1 MHFEIDRDSFHEGLS
16 KTVPITE
23 KRTTLPILSHVLLE
37 TQESQLVL
45 IATDLEVGLRMVYDC
60 NVMEGGTLTVP
71 SKKIYEIIRELA
83 AGPITVESM
92 ENSRI
97 KITSGHSTFQLA
109 GMDASD
115 YPAWASLEGVDF
127 TIVQAAELL
136 YMIDKTL
143 FASSNDESRYNLNG
157 VLFEEED
164 DQTHLVATD
173 GHRLASI
180 SKAMGMALKSKLVVP
195 KKGLLELRRI
205 LEGIKGEVSIG
216 FEQKNIIIKTDRF
229 IMTIRIIEGE
239 YPDYR
244 KVIPAGTGRLIKTDR
259 TKLLQTTK
267 RVAILT
273 SERNKGLN
281 VTVTPNLMELTAT
294 HPDLG
299 TAQDMVDVEYSGEEF
314 TIIINAAYLLEALN
328 VVDSETITL
337 EYHRDGAP
345 IVIRPDPAKD
355 YFNLVMPMRK

>member
-1 MHFEIDRDSFHEGLS
+1 MHFEMERDSFLEGLS

-23 KRTTLPILSHVLLE
+23 KRTTLQILSHVLLE
-37 TQESQLVL
+37 AKDSTLVL
-45 IATDLEVGLRMVYDC
+45 IATDLEVGLKMIYDC
-60 NVMEGGTLTVP
+60 DVKEEGTLTVP
-71 SKKIYEIIRELA
+71 SKKIYEIVRELPS
-83 AGPITVESM
+83 GPIMLEST

-97 KITSGHSTFQLA
+97 RIVAGNSAFELA
-109 GMDASD
+109 GMDALD
-115 YPAWASLEGVDF
+115 YPAWASFENVEF
-127 TIVQAAELL
+127 APIQAGDLL

-157 VLFEEED
+157 VLFEEEND
-164 DQTHLVATD
+164 HTRLVATD

-180 SKAMGMALKSKLVVP
+180 SRTLGMVLKSKLVVP
-195 KKGLLELRRI
+195 KKGLIELRRI
-205 LEGIKGEVSIG
+205 LEGIKGEMSIG
-216 FEQKNIIIKTDRF
+216 FEQKNIVLKTDRF
-229 IMTIRIIEGE
+229 VMSVRIIEGE

-259 TKLLQTTK
+259 AKLLQTAK

-281 VTVTPNLMELTAT
+281 VTVSENQIELTAT

-299 TAQDMVDVEYSGEEF
+299 TARDVLDVEYSGEEF
-314 TIIINAAYLLEALN
+314 TIIINAAYLMEALN
-328 VVDSETITL
+328 AVDSEAITL
-337 EYHRDGAP
+337 EYHREGAP
-345 IVIRPDPAKD
+345 IVVRPDPAKD

>member
-1 MHFEIDRDSFHEGLS
+1 MHFEIDRDSFLEGLS

-23 KRTTLPILSHVLLE
+23 KRTTLPILSHILLE
-37 TQESQLVL
+37 AQDSRLVL
-45 IATDLEVGLRMVYDC
+45 IATDLEVGLKMIYDC
-60 NVMEGGTLTVP
+60 SVTEEGTLTVP
-71 SKKIYEIIRELA
+71 SKKIYEIVRELPSA
-83 AGPITVESM
+83 PISLESL
-92 ENSRI
+92 ENSRMRI
-97 KITSGHSTFQLA
+97 SAGNSTFELA

-115 YPAWASLEGVDF
+115 YPAWASLESVEF
-127 TIVQAAELL
+127 TAVQAADLL

-157 VLFEEED
+157 VLFEED
-164 DQTHLVATD
+164 GDQTRLVATD

-180 SKAMGMALKSKLVVP
+180 SKVLGMVLKTKLVVP

-205 LEGIKGEVSIG
+205 LEGIKGEISIG
-216 FEQKNIIIKTDRF
+216 FEQKNIVMRTDRF
-229 IMTIRIIEGE
+229 VMTIRIIEGE

-259 TKLLQTTK
+259 TKLLQTAK

-281 VTVTPNLMELTAT
+281 VNVSPNAIELTAT

-299 TAQDMVDVEYSGEEF
+299 TARDVVEVDYSGEEF
-314 TIIINAAYLLEALN
+314 TIIINAAYLMEALN
-328 VVDSETITL
+328 VVDSEAITL

-345 IVIRPDPAKD
+345 IVIRPDPEKD